1 MNRAW
6 PEARANE
13 APYGQDATKDRLL
26 FAVIREDPR
35 LEGDLVRRTNAQR
48 ILTVA
53 SGGCVSL
60 SLASR
65 FPHLR
70 VTAFDK
76 SRAQLEH
83 VGNKA
88 IAAARGEKRLLNV
101 EDADAESLNQC
112 GEFEK
117 VFRLLRKFFEEF
129 IAPHRDLL
137 AFFTRGRPLHELDA
151 MVRRWTTS
159 RYWSAAFHSCFTD
172 ELLRTTLGK
181 SALRHAEAGSYPEY
195 FARALARGF
204 RRDAAPENPYLQ
216 HIFLGGY
223 RRGCEPYYVRHGDL
237 VKLELVH
244 GDLTKVPDLSRFDIV
259 SLSNLPDGADDE
271 EIATWASLLEEQL
284 RPGAA
289 LLIRRFN
296 TEHKIRPF
304 FERSFT
310 FDSAL
315 GRSYFYRDRSLFYE
329 RFEVGFKKPKEP
341 TEPTRVASTS
351 DAATPPPV
359 DAEAASAPVAEAGST
374 DDEATTPKI

>member
-1 MNRAW
+1 MDRATAPRRAQPGHISALSKSW
-6 PEARANE
+6 PDVRASWTTTE

-35 LEGDLVRRTNAQR
+35 LEGDLVRRLNAKR

-53 SGGCVSL
+53 SGGCVAL

-65 FPHLR
+65 FPHLH
-70 VTAFDK
+70 VTAFDRSK
-76 SRAQLEH
+76 AQLEH
-83 VGNKA
+83 VANKA
-88 IAAARGEKRLLNV
+88 MATATGEKRLLNV
-101 EDADAESLNQC
+101 EDANAESLNQC

-129 IAPHRDLL
+129 IASHHELL
-137 AFFTRGRPLHELDA
+137 AFFTRGRPVADLDA

-159 RYWSAAFHSCFTD
+159 RYWSAAFHACFTD

-181 SALRHAEAGSYPEY
+181 TALLHAEAGSYPEY

-204 RRDAAPENPYLQ
+204 RRDAAPENPFLQ

-223 RRGCEPYYVRHGDL
+223 RRGCEPHYIRHGDL

-244 GDLTKVPDLSRFDIV
+244 ADLLGVPDVGRFDVV
-259 SLSNLPDGADDE
+259 SLSNLPDGADD
-271 EIATWASLLEEQL
+271 ATIEAWAALLKSEL
-284 RPGAA
+284 KPGAA
-289 LLIRRFN
+289 ILIRRFN

-304 FERSFT
+304 FESHFT
-310 FDSAL
+310 FDSQL

-329 RFEVGFKKPKEP
+329 RFEVGFKKP
-341 TEPTRVASTS
+341 
-351 DAATPPPV
+351 
-359 DAEAASAPVAEAGST
+359 AP
-374 DDEATTPKI
+374 

>member
-1 MNRAW
+1 MW

-26 FAVIREDPR
+26 FAVIREDAR
-35 LEGDLVRRTNAQR
+35 LEGDLVRRTDASR

-53 SGGCVSL
+53 SGGCVAL

-65 FPHLR
+65 FPNLR
-70 VTAFDK
+70 VTAFDR

-83 VGNKA
+83 VGSKA
-88 IAAARGEKRLLNV
+88 IAAARGERRLLNV
-101 EDADAESLNQC
+101 EDATAESLNQC

-129 IAPHRDLL
+129 IASHGDLL
-137 AFFTRGRPLHELDA
+137 AFFTRGRPVHELDA

-159 RYWSAAFHSCFTD
+159 RYWSAAFHACFTD
-172 ELLRTTLGK
+172 ELLRTTLG
-181 SALRHAEAGSYPEY
+181 SAALLHAEAGSYPEY

-204 RRDAAPENPYLQ
+204 RRDNAPENPFLQ

-223 RRGCEPYYVRHGDL
+223 RRGCEPHYIRHGDL
-237 VKLELVH
+237 VKLRSSPSEPAGLELVH
-244 GDLTKVPDLSRFDIV
+244 GDLTNVPELDRFDIV
-259 SLSNLPDGADDE
+259 SLSNLPDGANDDE
-271 EIATWASLLEEQL
+271 IQTWATLLKEQL
-284 RPGAA
+284 KPGAA
-289 LLIRRFN
+289 MLIRRFN

-304 FERSFT
+304 FESHFT

-329 RFEVGFKKPKEP
+329 RFEVGFKKP
-341 TEPTRVASTS
+341 
-351 DAATPPPV
+351 DAAT
-359 DAEAASAPVAEAGST
+359 
-374 DDEATTPKI
+374 